1 MRSRAGWTPGRS
13 VSEPGIPDGIMSGAM
28 CHYCGCRDMPLI
40 RDFVAEHEQA
50 LDCADDIL
58 RALDRRDWRTVTHL
72 LGQLHA
78 LLRPHWQGEENGIFQ
93 VMAAR
98 EQQYAD
104 YVRPLIAEHRE
115 LAQLLASVDV
125 TTADG
130 EQAVRVAFD
139 ELRGHIRREE
149 DGLFP
154 ASLTALAGDDW
165 DAAMQAWRDAHP
177 GEDLISR

>member
-1 MRSRAGWTPGRS
+1 
-13 VSEPGIPDGIMSGAM
+13 
-28 CHYCGCRDMPLI
+28 MPSI

-50 LDCADDIL
+50 LGCADDIL
-58 RALDRRDWRTVTHL
+58 RALDRRDGRTVTRL
-72 LGQLHA
+72 LGQMHA
-78 LLRPHWQGEENGIFQ
+78 LLRAHWQGEENGIFQ

-104 YVRPLIAEHRE
+104 YVRPLVAEHRE

-130 EQAVRVAFD
+130 EQAVRAAFG

-154 ASLTALAGDDW
+154 ASLTALAGGDW
-165 DAAMQAWRDAHP
+165 DAAMRAWQDAHP
-177 GEDLISR
+177 GEDLIGS